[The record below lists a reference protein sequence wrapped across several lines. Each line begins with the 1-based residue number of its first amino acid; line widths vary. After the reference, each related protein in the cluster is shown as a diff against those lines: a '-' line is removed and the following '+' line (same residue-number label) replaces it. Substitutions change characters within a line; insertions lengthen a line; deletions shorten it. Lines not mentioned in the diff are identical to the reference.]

1 MSQSPLTWS
10 RSSEEGIATTTAI
23 AIGTDKNSQFAV
35 KWAVDNLLKK
45 NSIVILVHVKT
56 QSLKYKDDA
65 PRGGNAPTGN
75 EMQQLFLP
83 YRGFCARKGVLANE
97 MVLHDIDISNALVD
111 FIQNNS
117 ISTMILGASSRSSLT
132 RAFRNVDVP
141 TSLCKIAPNFCS
153 VYVISKGKVQSIRS
167 ASQPSIPGGAVSSKR
182 PSQTPFSADTA
193 VSEDL
198 CQSNS
203 YRSWKS
209 GGSSTMSFDR
219 NNDLM
224 QLTSCD
230 KLSTSNSIVPSPQHS
245 TSRMISSLQHP
256 MCNLDLWFR
265 SKGSSSNQDSAI
277 DVSDFS
283 GPPSFQSTEMSCENL
298 DYSLTSDVSRTSG
311 SSQTSNEL
319 EAEMR
324 RLRDQ
329 LKQMMEMYNSV
340 CKEAISSKEKAKEI
354 DEWKPEEERKV
365 LEAKQAQE
373 AAMALA
379 EMEKQKTKVA
389 IEAALMAQ
397 RLAKYEIQM
406 RKNAEM
412 KAIHEI
418 GERKKAMD
426 ALTCSEIRYRKY
438 PIEEI
443 EVATDYFSNSLKIG
457 EGGYGPVYKAF
468 LDHTPVAIKVLRPD
482 MSQGKKQFQR
492 EVEVLSYIRH
502 PNMVLLL
509 GACPEYGCLVYEHM
523 ENGSLE
529 DRLFRKNNSPPLP
542 WKTRFRISAEV
553 ATALLFLHRTKP
565 EPLVHR
571 DLKPANILLNR
582 NYVSKISDVGLARL
596 VPPSVANG
604 VTQYQMTAAAGTFCY
619 IDPEYQQT
627 GLLGVKSDVYSLG
640 VILLQIIT
648 ARPPIGLSYHVGKAI
663 ERGTFSEILDPMVPD
678 WPFEEA
684 LSFAKLAFQ
693 CCELRRRDRPDL
705 GSIILPE
712 LQRLS
717 NLGFDNGAGN
727 IGRITYG
734 ATFNDPCFQVRSP
747 FSEEARRRNCIQQ
760 IEIQERSV
768 LKEDDCRS
776 SPEPDSEV

>member
-1 MSQSPLTWS
+1 M
-10 RSSEEGIATTTAI
+10 
-23 AIGTDKNSQFAV
+23 K
-35 KWAVDNLLKK
+35 
-45 NSIVILVHVKT
+45 
-56 QSLKYKDDA
+56 
-65 PRGGNAPTGN
+65 
-75 EMQQLFLP
+75 
-83 YRGFCARKGVLANE
+83 
-97 MVLHDIDISNALVD
+97 
-111 FIQNNS
+111 
-117 ISTMILGASSRSSLT
+117 
-132 RAFRNVDVP
+132 
-141 TSLCKIAPNFCS
+141 
-153 VYVISKGKVQSIRS
+153 
-167 ASQPSIPGGAVSSKR
+167 
-182 PSQTPFSADTA
+182 
-193 VSEDL
+193 
-198 CQSNS
+198 SNS

-230 KLSTSNSIVPSPQHS
+230 KLSTSNSMVPSPQHS
-245 TSRMISSLQHP
+245 TSRIICSLQHP

-265 SKGSSSNQDSAI
+265 SKGSSSNQDAAI

-283 GPPSFQSTEMSCENL
+283 GPPTFQSTEMSCENL

-311 SSQTSNEL
+311 SSQTSGVISVAPSKHPSNSRARNINLKHRGSFNEL

-329 LKQMMEMYNSV
+329 FNQMMEMYNSV

-365 LEAKQAQE
+365 MEAKQAQE

-379 EMEKQKTKVA
+379 EMEKHKTKVA
-389 IEAALMAQ
+389 IEAALMAH
-397 RLAKYEIQM
+397 LISKYEIQM

-412 KAIHEI
+412 KAIQEV

-438 PIEEI
+438 PIKEI
-443 EVATDYFSNSLKIG
+443 EVAADYFSNSLKIG
-457 EGGYGPVYKAF
+457 EGGYGPIYKAF
-468 LDHTPVAIKVLRPD
+468 LDHTPVAIKVLRSE
-482 MSQGKKQFQR
+482 MSQGNKQFQR
-492 EVEVLSYIRH
+492 KVEVLSYIRH
-502 PNMVLLL
+502 PNIVLLL
-509 GACPEYGCLVYEHM
+509 GACPEYGCLVYEYM

-529 DRLFRKNNSPPLP
+529 DRLFPKNNSPPLP
-542 WKTRFRISAEV
+542 WKTHFRISAEI
-553 ATALLFLHRTKP
+553 
-565 EPLVHR
+565 
-571 DLKPANILLNR
+571 N
-582 NYVSKISDVGLARL
+582 DVGLARL

-640 VILLQIIT
+640 VMLLQIIT

-663 ERGTFSEILDPMVPD
+663 ERRTFSEILDPMVPD

-684 LSFAKLAFQ
+684 LSFAKLALQ

-717 NLGFDNGAGN
+717 NIKSMED
-727 IGRITYG
+727 
-734 ATFNDPCFQVRSP
+734 
-747 FSEEARRRNCIQQ
+747 
-760 IEIQERSV
+760 EISNYPQGLVLVPRGGGDTSSV
-768 LKEDDCRS
+768 VCPHIRGS
-776 SPEPDSEV
+776 

>member
-1 MSQSPLTWS
+1 MT
-10 RSSEEGIATTTAI
+10 
-23 AIGTDKNSQFAV
+23 
-35 KWAVDNLLKK
+35 KK
-45 NSIVILVHVKT
+45 
-56 QSLKYKDDA
+56 
-65 PRGGNAPTGN
+65 
-75 EMQQLFLP
+75 
-83 YRGFCARKGVLANE
+83 
-97 MVLHDIDISNALVD
+97 
-111 FIQNNS
+111 
-117 ISTMILGASSRSSLT
+117 
-132 RAFRNVDVP
+132 
-141 TSLCKIAPNFCS
+141 
-153 VYVISKGKVQSIRS
+153 
-167 ASQPSIPGGAVSSKR
+167 
-182 PSQTPFSADTA
+182 
-193 VSEDL
+193 
-198 CQSNS
+198 SNS

-245 TSRMISSLQHP
+245 TSRIISSLQHP

-265 SKGSSSNQDSAI
+265 SKGSSSNQDAAI

-283 GPPSFQSTEMSCENL
+283 GPPTFQSTEMSCENL

-311 SSQTSNEL
+311 SSQTSGVISVALSKHPSNSRARNINLKHRGSNEL
-319 EAEMR
+319 
-324 RLRDQ
+324 
-329 LKQMMEMYNSV
+329 
-340 CKEAISSKEKAKEI
+340 EKAKEI

-365 LEAKQAQE
+365 MEAKQAQE

-379 EMEKQKTKVA
+379 EMEKHKTKVA
-389 IEAALMAQ
+389 IEAALMAH
-397 RLAKYEIQM
+397 LISKYEIQM

-412 KAIHEI
+412 KAIQEV

-438 PIEEI
+438 PIKEI

-468 LDHTPVAIKVLRPD
+468 LDHTPVAIKVLRSE
-482 MSQGKKQFQR
+482 MSQGNKQFQR
-492 EVEVLSYIRH
+492 KVEVLSYIRH

-509 GACPEYGCLVYEHM
+509 GACPEYGCLVYEYM

-529 DRLFRKNNSPPLP
+529 DRLFPKNNSPPLP
-542 WKTRFRISAEV
+542 WKTRFRISVE
-553 ATALLFLHRTKP
+553 
-565 EPLVHR
+565 
-571 DLKPANILLNR
+571 
-582 NYVSKISDVGLARL
+582 ISDVGLARL

-627 GLLGVKSDVYSLG
+627 GLLGVKYDVYSLG
-640 VILLQIIT
+640 VMLLQIIT

-663 ERGTFSEILDPMVPD
+663 ERRTFSEILGPMVPD

-684 LSFAKLAFQ
+684 LSFAKLALQ
-693 CCELRRRDRPDL
+693 CCELRRRDRPNL

-717 NLGFDNGAGN
+717 NIKSMED
-727 IGRITYG
+727 
-734 ATFNDPCFQVRSP
+734 
-747 FSEEARRRNCIQQ
+747 
-760 IEIQERSV
+760 EISNYPQGLVLVPRGGGDTSSV
-768 LKEDDCRS
+768 VCPHIRGS
-776 SPEPDSEV
+776 